1 MSDLTTPL
9 QRGTAWRRLLPA
21 AGALLAA
28 AAVALSAYAA
38 HASDG
43 AAQARLQ
50 QAALMAFGHG
60 IALAVLGLQPARA
73 VVHGMLAAMLLGVLL
88 FSGSLVLVHLLNWPT
103 RLAPLGGGLMIV
115 SWIGLA
121 AVIASGRWRA

>member
-1 MSDLTTPL
+1 MSDLTTPPR
-9 QRGTAWRRLLPA
+9 RGSTWHRLLPA

-60 IALAVLGLQPARA
+60 IALVALGLQPLGAIARA
-73 VVHGMLAAMLLGVLL
+73 MLAAMLLGVVL
-88 FSGSLVLVHLLNWPT
+88 FSGSLVLSHAMGWPT
-103 RLAPLGGGLMIV
+103 RLAPLGGGLMML
-115 SWIGLA
+115 SWIGLGG
-121 AVIASGRWRA
+121 VIATGRWRG

>member
-1 MSDLTTPL
+1 MSDPSIPPR
-9 QRGTAWRRLLPA
+9 RGSALHRLIPA

-43 AAQARLQ
+43 ASQARLQ

-60 IALAVLGLQPARA
+60 IALAALGMQAARRIA
-73 VVHGMLAAMLLGVLL
+73 DWLLAAMLLGVLL
-88 FSGSLVLVHLLNWPT
+88 FSGSLVLSHLLGWPT

-115 SWIGLA
+115 SWVGLAVVIGL
-121 AVIASGRWRA
+121 GRWRG

>member
-1 MSDLTTPL
+1 MSDLPIPPP
-9 QRGTAWRRLLPA
+9 RGSALNRLLPA

-43 AAQARLQ
+43 EAQARLQ

-60 IALAVLGLQPARA
+60 IALAAFGLQPGGAIAR
-73 VVHGMLAAMLLGVLL
+73 GMLTAMLLGVLL
-88 FSGSLVLVHLLNWPT
+88 FSGSLVLSHLLGWPT

-115 SWIGLA
+115 SWAGLA
-121 AVIASGRWRA
+121 IIIATGRWRG

>member
-1 MSDLTTPL
+1 MSDRPIPP
-9 QRGTAWRRLLPA
+9 QRGSAWHRVMPA

-43 AAQARLQ
+43 EVQARLQ

-60 IALAVLGLQPARA
+60 IALVALGLQPAGAIAR
-73 VVHGMLAAMLLGVLL
+73 GMLAAMLLGVVL
-88 FSGSLVLVHLLNWPT
+88 FSGSLVLSHLLGWPT
-103 RLAPLGGGLMIV
+103 CLAPLGGGLMIV
-115 SWIGLA
+115 SWVGLA
-121 AVIASGRWRA
+121 VVISIGRWRG

>member
-1 MSDLTTPL
+1 MRD
-9 QRGTAWRRLLPA
+9 RLIPA

-43 AAQARLQ
+43 QAQARLQ

-60 IALAVLGLQPARA
+60 IALAALGLQTGARA
-73 VVHGMLAAMLLGVLL
+73 RWALLAMLGGALL
-88 FSGSLVLVHLLNWPT
+88 FCGSLVLAHGLGSST
-103 RLAPLGGGLMIV
+103 RLAPVGGALMIG
-115 SWIGLA
+115 SWLALAGLVA
-121 AVIASGRWRA
+121 TGRWRD